1 MPNRSDKDLSD
12 FARAIATNNT
22 DFLEKW
28 NNESNLERINIQLS
42 EILNLMSKNQIR
54 LESFFS
60 NILETEMVTQD
71 QYDKLIELLI
81 DYGKK
86 RGWK

>member
-12 FARAIATNNT
+12 FAIAIATNNT